1 MNLLFPLIN
10 VSKSAT
16 FLYLNQFSGSR
27 AFLPHRHLTYLLYH
41 TLSDLSSI
49 IFNFFKLFLGGVTK
63 GEEKE
68 VVCCSPLVHSY
79 YNTDTGKSQ

>member
-1 MNLLFPLIN
+1 MLSWNGLSPHPFG
-10 VSKSAT
+10 
-16 FLYLNQFSGSR
+16 FSY
-27 AFLPHRHLTYLLYH
+27 LTYLLYH
-41 TLSDLSSI
+41 TLGDLSSI

-79 YNTDTGKSQ
+79 YTTDTGKSQ